1 MLMQGWAGLVVMVEN
16 RHPDKCIQV
25 MCDCRESYNVV
36 STRAQLKTVD
46 SVPPL
51 HRSVVVCLTDLHNS
65 LIS

>member
-1 MLMQGWAGLVVMVEN
+1 MEN

-51 HRSVVVCLTDLHNS
+51 HRYVDILVKDTLKS
-65 LIS
+65 LMNIILLYIM

>member
-1 MLMQGWAGLVVMVEN
+1 MTSHFDSNMIIFEWKYLQGWAGLVVMVEN

-36 STRAQLKTVD
+36 STRALLKTVD

-51 HRSVVVCLTDLHNS
+51 HR
-65 LIS
+65 